1 MVSIPFTSGL
11 LLNWR
16 RCTKISGNMRL
27 NPFYFR
33 AAAEQEEG
41 EENGFMVVSI
51 PFTSGL
57 LLNPHGRRQRVAGQ
71 RLNPFYFRAAAEHEY
86 LEECSSWM
94 SLNPFY
100 FRAAAEL
107 ILCERFLIDRTS
119 QSLLLQGC
127 C

>member
-1 MVSIPFTSGL
+1 MRDLEIL
-11 LLNWR
+11 R
-16 RCTKISGNMRL
+16 RVGL

-33 AAAEQEEG
+33 AAAELIADRHPAHNISLNPFYFRAAAERAVKT
-41 EENGFMVVSI
+41 FTSPPDPVSI

-57 LLNPHGRRQRVAGQ
+57 LLNPPPRENDTNTG
-71 RLNPFYFRAAAEHEY
+71 
-86 LEECSSWM
+86 
-94 SLNPFY
+94 LNPFY

-107 ILCERFLIDRTS
+107 RRWRCWRRSRRS